1 MNAFFSRLSFRVH
14 PFVSAFMWP
23 TVSVEKVS
31 QEGLSVES
39 ILDASG
45 HVHETNAPLLF
56 SVMTYV
62 SRLIVM
68 MPLGVV
74 PAVLTSLRAQFP
86 DAVVLDLDWYAYC
99 LTQDPGSALVAEGA
113 YVIAYGGQGRFQAE
127 LDALGMP
134 YCRLA
139 SDEVSI
145 LTVSSDVK
153 MYQLAPFSSADL
165 REVVSPVFFR
175 SCLQVPPWIRDD
187 VFFVA
192 LYYRLGF
199 VEGIHETRFQ
209 IIDRFFSVNLSSE
222 QSGFFALVSRVF
234 QDALGMLEENRF
246 FFSVHEGEQDLVE
259 ALISQGIVQF
269 VWDGMYRFSH
279 VYWVFYGV
287 VASGLSWEFI
297 SSRVGLKYW
306 DVVLSFL
313 VGSLSVEDGAQLVQ
327 KLSRLKGGF
336 SDVLHREWF
345 VAGQVFSEWRLL
357 LAKDDDWPDWTKG
370 FVATLVSFAEGKGP
384 LSEQVHFLNLLG
396 RLGDLALPALER
408 ACMSDDD
415 AIRCV
420 AGGAFRN
427 YFSVARTDATIRL
440 CGLLEDRVL
449 PVSVASG
456 LALASC
462 ADSEVRDTLLVLLE
476 RLEGRRQRMAL
487 WVLEQIGVGDQA
499 HRIVSFLS
507 SEDAGVRILA
517 LRVLRTATREP
528 AIDAL
533 LFRQV
538 LDPVIEV
545 SYAAICVLSGLY
557 GRSIVGFLRDVLY
570 EETGDWDVRNR
581 LCQSVLSGAS
591 LSVISA
597 VALLFGAALD
607 RPLFQTVFEKFSFSL
622 SLELEFL
629 HVDSVVQ
636 EIDADAVSGLDVGAR
651 RRAIR
656 ALILSDGSH
665 AKEVLSPLLGA
676 SEWDVA
682 SDALEGLSH
691 VGDVVTTVAGLQD
704 IAMRF
709 LDVLHEQPRLKEKAW
724 GYLYRISGHLDR
736 LAVLGVS

>member
-1 MNAFFSRLSFRVH
+1 MNAFFSRLSFRLH
-14 PFVSAFMWP
+14 PYVSAFMWP

-39 ILDASG
+39 VLDASW
-45 HVHETNAPLLF
+45 HVHETSAPLLF
-56 SVMTYV
+56 SVLTYE
-62 SRLIVM
+62 SRVIVM
-68 MPLGVV
+68 VPLGAV
-74 PAVLTSLRAQFP
+74 PAVLTSLQTQFP
-86 DAVVLDLDWYAYC
+86 DAFVLDLDWYAYC
-99 LTQDPGSALVAEGA
+99 LAHDTSAVLVAEGA

-127 LDALGMP
+127 LDALGVP
-134 YCRLA
+134 YCRLSA
-139 SDEVSI
+139 EEVSI
-145 LTVSSDVK
+145 LSVSSDVK
-153 MYQLAPFSSADL
+153 VYQLAPFSSVDL

-199 VEGIHETRFQ
+199 VEGVYETRFQ
-209 IIDRFFSVNLSSE
+209 IIDRFFTANFPSEHSS
-222 QSGFFALVSRVF
+222 FFVLARRVF
-234 QDALGMLEENRF
+234 QAALGMIEEDRF
-246 FFSVHEGEQDLVE
+246 FFSVQEGEQDLVE

-269 VWDGMYRFSH
+269 VWDGLYRFSH
-279 VYWVFYGV
+279 VYWMLYGV

-297 SSRVGLKYW
+297 APRVGLKYW
-306 DVVLSFL
+306 DVLLSFL
-313 VGSLSVEDGAQLVQ
+313 VGSLSIDDGAQLVQ

-357 LAKDDDWPDWTKG
+357 LGKDEDWPDWTKG
-370 FVATLVSFAEGKGP
+370 FVATLVSFVEGKGP
-384 LSEQVHFLNLLG
+384 LSEQLHFLNLLG

-420 AGGAFRN
+420 AAGAFRN
-427 YFSVARTDATIRL
+427 YFSATRSDATMRL
-440 CGLLEDRVL
+440 CVLLEDRVL

-456 LALASC
+456 LALAAC
-462 ADSEVRDTLLVLLE
+462 ADTEICSSLLMLLE
-476 RLEGRRQRMAL
+476 RLEGRRQRMVL
-487 WVLEQIGVGDQA
+487 WVLDQIGIGDQA

-517 LRVLRTATREP
+517 LRVLRTSTREP
-528 AIDAL
+528 AIEAL

-538 LDPVIEV
+538 LDPVVEV

-570 EETGDWDVRNR
+570 EDTGDWEVRNQ

-607 RPLFQTVFEKFSFSL
+607 RPLFQTVFEKFSFCP
-622 SLELEFL
+622 SLEIEFL
-629 HVDSVVQ
+629 HVDNIVV
-636 EIDADAVSGLDVGAR
+636 EFEEDAVSGLDVSAR
-651 RRAIR
+651 RLAIR
-656 ALILSDGSH
+656 TLILSDFSH
-665 AKEVLSPLLGA
+665 AKEVLLPLLGA
-676 SEWDVA
+676 SEWDVS

-691 VGDVVTTVAGLQD
+691 VGDIVVTVAGLQD
-704 IAMRF
+704 IAMHF
-709 LDVLHEQPRLKEKAW
+709 LDVFHEQSRLKEKAW
-724 GYLYRISGHLDR
+724 GYLYRIAGHLDG
-736 LAVLGVS
+736 LAVLGIN